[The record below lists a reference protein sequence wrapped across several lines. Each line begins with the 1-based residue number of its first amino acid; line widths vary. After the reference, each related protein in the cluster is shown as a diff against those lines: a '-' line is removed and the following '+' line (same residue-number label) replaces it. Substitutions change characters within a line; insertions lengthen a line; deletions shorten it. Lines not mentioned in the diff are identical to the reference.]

1 MIKKSSPPPGED
13 VLEIPRSWKRHL
25 HPRRGGHPGPGIE
38 IAGTSEA
45 EVLAPYAAAI
55 ETALSHRKTDPA
67 LAAAARQHLAG
78 NADPLGAAVV
88 AVVPESEV
96 HSGEAAVRSLDA
108 WITAYGLPFAVR
120 AFVER
125 TGVTSGSAYGTGK
138 GGVVPPAVP
147 GFDGYRLGD
156 AAKRLRTVL
165 AGAGDAAYR
174 EAVAVLAGLR
184 TTPMRRMV
192 AAYLVPTE
200 LDWVAECC
208 ALPEGAVPREL
219 LLRSLGSAGHLEIL
233 GAAARISV
241 SDCYYIENLVT
252 LAEGVGPAI
261 APFMAEAFD
270 RHHGSAPRRKGLLD
284 VLGRLPSDEAFRLM
298 LERRGN
304 AHMRAALR
312 DTMRRFP
319 VRAVRVLAAAAAAGD
334 ATAGELLADHLR
346 GGAVPVPPDLPA
358 EARAVVE
365 KLAAA
370 DGLVPEAAAGDLPRL
385 LVDPPWARAR
395 PRREPVVVKGLS
407 APGRQDVVWAP
418 GERDAWLATE
428 IADPSGG
435 GVTVRAVRPTAAVDA
450 TWERRIANIRA
461 GVALDPVQRE
471 AYWQGAMLAK
481 GPEEL
486 VRPALR
492 EWRPAGWNQRG
503 LGTRNAWSPDHWLRP
518 IIARFGLDAL
528 PVTLSFARARPAR
541 GAELLLPFLDG
552 EVAEAMAGWL
562 LRVPGAREPVA
573 AWFARHGRAALP
585 YLLPAALGKAGRAR
599 TAAEYALHFVAGGE
613 GEDAVIAAARPH
625 GERAVAAV
633 EGLLSGDA
641 EDLLPRKKAPEPAE
655 VNVEAL
661 PQVLLRGGERALP
674 VPAVRHLLTLLAM
687 ASSGEEVPGL
697 VGVLEV
703 CDERSLAEFGW
714 ALFRDWRERGAVAKE
729 AWRFTALGRLGDDEA
744 VRGLVPLIR
753 AWPGEGG
760 HHHAVRGLD
769 VLALIGTDLAL
780 RELHAISQKA
790 RYKGLKQ
797 RAQEKVEE
805 IAAARGLTPEQLG
818 DRLVPDL
825 GLDAAG
831 TLVLDYG
838 PRRFTAGFDET
849 LRPHVVDELGR
860 RRADLPKPGVRDDPA
875 LAPAAHRR
883 YADLKKDVRAI
894 AGLQIRRLELAMT
907 AGRRWTPDEFTA
919 FFVRHPLVW
928 HIARRLV
935 WLAEHG
941 GTATAFR
948 LAEDRT
954 FADVADTAVAL
965 PDGAAVGIAHPLHLG
980 DALDGWSAVF
990 ADYEILQPF
999 PQLGRDVHA
1008 LTDEEAAGG
1017 RLPRFE
1023 GATVPFGNVL
1033 GLERRGW
1040 HRGPVNSDGGIDSMV
1055 RPVARRQ
1062 DGAWTRYVVVTL
1074 ETGLYAGDVRASGD
1088 QTFEAVWIGAD
1099 PAPERFSHLDRQ
1111 DGPYRFGELDPV
1123 TASEVIADLEEATA
1137 R

>member
-1 MIKKSSPPPGED
+1 MIKKSPPPPDED
-13 VLEIPRSWKRHL
+13 VLEVPRSWRRHL
-25 HPRRGGHPGPGIE
+25 HPRRGGHPGPKTE
-38 IAGTSEA
+38 ISGTPEA
-45 EVLAPYAAAI
+45 EIVAPYTAAI
-55 ETALSHRKTDPA
+55 ETALSHARTDPA
-67 LAAAARQHLAG
+67 LAAAAREHLAG
-78 NADPLGAAVV
+78 KADPLGAAVV
-88 AVVPESEV
+88 AVVPESET
-96 HSGEAAVRSLDA
+96 HSGEATVRFLDA
-108 WITAYGLPFAVR
+108 WITTYGLPFAVR

-125 TGVTSGSAYGTGK
+125 VGVASGSAYGTGR
-138 GGVVPPAVP
+138 GGVVALDAPS
-147 GFDGYRLGD
+147 FNEYQLGD

-165 AGAGDAAYR
+165 AGADEAAYR
-174 EAVAVLAGLR
+174 EAVEVLAGLR
-184 TTPMRRMV
+184 TTPMRRMI

-208 ALPEGAVPREL
+208 ALPEHTVPREL
-219 LLRSLGSAGHLEIL
+219 LLRSLGSPEHLKIL

-241 SDCYYIENLVT
+241 SDCYSIANLVT

-270 RHHGSAPRRKGLLD
+270 HHHDSAPRRKGLLEA
-284 VLGRLPSDEAFRLM
+284 LGRLPSDEAFRLM
-298 LERRGN
+298 LARCGN
-304 AHMRAALR
+304 THMRAALR

-319 VRAVRVLAAAAAAGD
+319 VRAVRVLATAAAAGD

-346 GGAVPVPPDLPA
+346 SGAVPVPPDLPA

-365 KLAAA
+365 KLTAA
-370 DGLVPEAAAGDLPRL
+370 DGRVPEASAGDLPRL
-385 LVDPPWARAR
+385 LIDPPWARTQPKR
-395 PRREPVVVKGLS
+395 KPVVVKGL
-407 APGRQDVVWAP
+407 AVPERQDVVWEP
-418 GERDAWLATE
+418 GERDAWLATP
-428 IADPSGG
+428 IADPGGG
-435 GVTVRAVRPTAAVDA
+435 GVTIHAVRPTAAVDP
-450 TWERRIANIRA
+450 TWEKRIANIRA
-461 GVALDPVQRE
+461 GVVLHPVERE
-471 AYWQGAMLAK
+471 LYWQGAMLAK

-492 EWRPAGWNQRG
+492 EWRPADWNQRG

-528 PVTLSFARARPAR
+528 PVALSFARARPAR
-541 GAELLLPFLDG
+541 GAGLLLPFLDA
-552 EVAEAMAGWL
+552 EVAEAMPGWL
-562 LRVPGAREPVA
+562 LRVAGAREPA
-573 AWFARHGRAALP
+573 SAWFARHGRAALP

-613 GEDAVIAAARPH
+613 GEDAVVDAARPH
-625 GERAVAAV
+625 GEQAVAAV
-633 EGLLSGDA
+633 KSVLSGDP
-641 EDLLPRKKAPEPAE
+641 EDLVPRKKVPEATG
-655 VNVEAL
+655 VNAEAL

-687 ASSGEEVPGL
+687 SASGEPEPGL
-697 VGVLEV
+697 DGVLDA
-703 CDERSLAEFGW
+703 CDERSLAAFGW
-714 ALFRDWRERGAVAKE
+714 ALFRGWREDGAAPKD
-729 AWRFTALGRLGDDEA
+729 AWRFTVLGLLGDDEV
-744 VRGLVPLIR
+744 VRALVPLIR

-769 VLALIGTDLAL
+769 VLARIGTDLAL

-797 RAQEKVEE
+797 RAQEKIEE

-818 DRLVPDL
+818 DRLVPDF

-838 PRRFTAGFDET
+838 PRRFAAGFDET
-849 LRPHVVDELGR
+849 LRPYVLDENGGW
-860 RRADLPKPGVRDDPA
+860 RADPPKPGVRDDPA

-883 YADLKKDVRAI
+883 YMDLKKDVRAI
-894 AGLQIRRLELAMT
+894 AGLQLRRLELAMT
-907 AGRRWTPDEFTA
+907 TGRRWTPDEFTA

-954 FADVADTAVAL
+954 CADVTDTAVTL
-965 PDGAAVGIAHPLHLG
+965 PDGAAIGIAHPLHLA
-980 DALDGWSAVF
+980 DALDDWSGVF
-990 ADYEILQPF
+990 ADYEITQPF
-999 PQLGRDVHA
+999 PQLGRVVHA
-1008 LTDEEAAGG
+1008 LTEEEKAGG
-1017 RLPRFE
+1017 RLARFE
-1023 GATVPFGNVL
+1023 KATVPFGNVL

-1040 HRGPVNSDGGIDSMV
+1040 HRGPVDSDGGIDCMV
-1055 RPVARRQ
+1055 RPVADR
-1062 DGAWTRYVVVTL
+1062 RYVVVTL
-1074 ETGLYAGDVRASGD
+1074 ATGLYAGDVRASGD

-1099 PAPERFSHLDRQ
+1099 PAPEHFSHLSPEG
-1111 DGPYRFGELDPV
+1111 GPYRFGELDPV
-1123 TASEVIADLEEATA
+1123 TASEVIADLEEATS